1 MSRRYKLVI
10 TVILL
15 ALLLA
20 ALILWLQRPKPI
32 PVSLVTVER
41 GSVERTVANT
51 RAGTLMACRR
61 ARLSP
66 STGGQIARL
75 PVREG
80 DRVEVHQLLFEIWND
95 DLQAQ
100 VTLAGSEQRSS
111 EARASE
117 ACITAEVAQR
127 EARRLIRLREQN
139 LVSEEVADQ
148 AEGQARARAAGC
160 AASRANVEVAAAR
173 LQVAEAA
180 LARTRLMAPF
190 AGTVAEVNGELGEFV
205 TPSPVG
211 IPTPP
216 AIDLIDT
223 SCLYVLA
230 PIDEVDAPEI
240 RATMPARILLD
251 AFGKEHFEGAV
262 RRVAPYVLD
271 REQQARTVDVEVDFL
286 DTGDERNMLPGY
298 SADIEVILERHD
310 DTLRIPSETLLEGM
324 RVYVYDPD
332 SRTIQ
337 SVQLE
342 IGLSNWQYTE
352 VLSGLREGQQ
362 IVRSLGREGL
372 ADGARVQVEAQ
383 PDGVSAR

>member
-1 MSRRYKLVI
+1 MRRYKLVI

-15 ALLLA
+15 AALLA
-20 ALILWLQRPKPI
+20 ALILWLQRPRPI
-32 PVSLVTVER
+32 PVSLVSVER
-41 GSVERTVANT
+41 GTVERTVANT

-66 STGGQIARL
+66 STGGQIAAL

-80 DRVEVHQLLFEIWND
+80 DRVEEGQLLFEIWND
-95 DLQAQ
+95 DLRAQ
-100 VTLAGSEQRSS
+100 VSLAQSELRSS

-127 EARRLIRLREQN
+127 ESRRLIRLREQN
-139 LVSEEVADQ
+139 LVSEELGDQ

-160 AASRANVEVAAAR
+160 DAASASVEVAAAR
-173 LQVAEAA
+173 LRVAEAA
-180 LARTRLMAPF
+180 LARTRLLAPF

-223 SCLYVLA
+223 GCLYVLA

-240 RATMPARILLD
+240 RAGMTTRILLD
-251 AFGKEHFEGAV
+251 AFGKTHFEGAV

-286 DTGDERNMLPGY
+286 DAAHERQLLPGY
-298 SADIEVILERHD
+298 SADIEVILERHE
-310 DTLRIPSETLLEGM
+310 DTLRIPTETLLEGM
-324 RVYVYDPD
+324 RVYVYDPET
-332 SRTIQ
+332 RAIRLA
-337 SVQLE
+337 QLE
-342 IGLSNWQYTE
+342 AGLSNWQHTE
-352 VLSGLREGQQ
+352 VLSGLRAGQQ
-362 IVRSLGREGL
+362 VVRSLGREGL
-372 ADGARVQVEAQ
+372 EDGARVRVQEL
-383 PDGVSAR
+383 DGEPVR